1 SDTLYLTGYSTNDIT
16 IVITR
21 DGNYIF
27 TDKRYVGE
35 LNSLF
40 AGEYTIIDGNLSD
53 IYNLVCDSEVV
64 GIDEDITFK
73 EMKAII
79 DTFSQY
85 RLDSEKGKRLQYIHD
100 IIKTMRCVK
109 SDREI
114 ECIQRAQSITDA
126 TFSKIIPYIKEGVSE
141 IYIAAT
147 IDYIMRCEGATTAFD
162 TIVAFGEN
170 TAYPHAHPTDRR
182 LKRGDFITMD
192 FGAKINGYCSDMT
205 RTVAYGYASDE
216 MKRAYDC
223 VLQANLIGISSL
235 KAGISGKDV
244 DSAARNYLDSCGY
257 GKYFIHS
264 LGHSVGIDI
273 HEEPVLSQKNDSA
286 LCSGVVITV
295 EPGVYMEEKFGIRI
309 EDMLKITED
318 GADNLTK
325 SSKSLI
331 IIDDN

>member
-1 SDTLYLTGYSTNDIT
+1 MNYSAIARNLFEKCNCDALIISAPSDTLYLTGYSTNDIT

-126 TFSKIIPYIKEGVSE
+126 TFSKIIPYIKEGVS
-141 IYIAAT
+141 
-147 IDYIMRCEGATTAFD
+147 
-162 TIVAFGEN
+162 
-170 TAYPHAHPTDRR
+170 
-182 LKRGDFITMD
+182 
-192 FGAKINGYCSDMT
+192 
-205 RTVAYGYASDE
+205 
-216 MKRAYDC
+216 
-223 VLQANLIGISSL
+223 
-235 KAGISGKDV
+235 
-244 DSAARNYLDSCGY
+244 
-257 GKYFIHS
+257 
-264 LGHSVGIDI
+264 
-273 HEEPVLSQKNDSA
+273 
-286 LCSGVVITV
+286 
-295 EPGVYMEEKFGIRI
+295 
-309 EDMLKITED
+309 
-318 GADNLTK
+318 
-325 SSKSLI
+325 
-331 IIDDN
+331 